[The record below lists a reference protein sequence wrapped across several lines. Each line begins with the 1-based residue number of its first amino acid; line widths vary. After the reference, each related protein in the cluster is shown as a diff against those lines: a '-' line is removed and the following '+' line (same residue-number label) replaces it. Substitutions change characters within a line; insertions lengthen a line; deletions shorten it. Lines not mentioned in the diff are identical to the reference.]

1 MCPHL
6 GISPAVERLLRMQ
19 SARVK
24 AGAGAPPHLQIN
36 GRGNMITHI
45 KIQRRR
51 RGKSVQTS
59 AGCSLTAQDF
69 SEKEEEKEEER
80 EGGRE
85 GGEKKR
91 KPSQTINIESED
103 EIFIMRVP
111 VIRGSGYVLL
121 SKKVFIK
128 KGEEKKNA
136 AMQFISLGRINVMV
150 PH

>member
-1 MCPHL
+1 
-6 GISPAVERLLRMQ
+6 MQ

-80 EGGRE
+80 EGGRGG
-85 GGEKKR
+85 GGEKGSLP
-91 KPSQTINIESED
+91 KPLILRAR
-103 EIFIMRVP
+103 MRF
-111 VIRGSGYVLL
+111 S
-121 SKKVFIK
+121 
-128 KGEEKKNA
+128 
-136 AMQFISLGRINVMV
+136 
-150 PH
+150 

>member
-80 EGGRE
+80 
-85 GGEKKR
+85 GGEGR

>member
-1 MCPHL
+1 
-6 GISPAVERLLRMQ
+6 MQ

-80 EGGRE
+80 EGGR
-85 GGEKKR
+85 GGGR
-91 KPSQTINIESED
+91 
-103 EIFIMRVP
+103 
-111 VIRGSGYVLL
+111 
-121 SKKVFIK
+121 K
-128 KGEEKKNA
+128 KG
-136 AMQFISLGRINVMV
+136 SLPKPLILRARMRFS
-150 PH
+150 